1 MGKYAY
7 VFLLYGDSEYF
18 LGTILAGYTLK
29 KTKPKHDVVLM
40 VTNDVPEKQINILRT
55 YFNKII
61 TVNYIDTHP
70 DNFVKDDTRFTKVF
84 TKLNL
89 FNLTEYDKVLMLD
102 VDIFIVH
109 NVDHLFE
116 LPTPAAHFRNKKL
129 DHASKIDSDLITL
142 KDNRIYGGVNAG
154 TMLLKPDTNEFNE
167 IIEEI
172 KNPLKFKL
180 LGPEQ
185 DYLSYRYRE
194 EIYHLD
200 FAYCCKFDID
210 REMKWYNYSIHD
222 IYILQYSWIFKP
234 WDLVLDNK
242 EHVFNKL
249 KEFGKDITYY
259 ALWVNHYRTV
269 NREFKEK
276 DIFLKD
282 ICCRKDIFS
291 KMIDNKSKKE

>member
-18 LGTILAGYTLK
+18 LGTILAGYTLR

-40 VTNDVPEKQINILRT
+40 VTDDVPENQIIILKK

-61 TVNYIDTHP
+61 TVDYIDTHP

-102 VDIFIVH
+102 VDIFMVN

-129 DHASKIDSDLITL
+129 DHGSKIDSNLITL
-142 KDNRIYGGVNAG
+142 KNGRINGGVNAG
-154 TMLLKPDTNEFNE
+154 TMLLKPDANEFKDM
-167 IIEEI
+167 IKEI
-172 KNPLKFKL
+172 KKPLRFKL

-185 DYLSYRYRE
+185 DYLSYRYKDN
-194 EIYHLD
+194 IYHLD
-200 FAYCCKFDID
+200 FAYCCKFDMD
-210 REMKWYNYSIHD
+210 KEMNWYNYSIHD

-259 ALWVNHYRTV
+259 ALWANHYRIV
-269 NREFKEK
+269 NREFKENG
-276 DIFLKD
+276 IILKNMYT
-282 ICCRKDIFS
+282 RKNIFS
-291 KMIDNKSKKE
+291 SLIDEKSKK